1 MYSPLR
7 ESLLG
12 AKTESGLRVRGGGV
26 GLFIGYVRQFQHLA
40 LLLLSRL
47 RGFFF
52 FLWCVTLM
60 LLLSKDKIIL
70 FKGLGFLCW
79 LKFINWA
86 YFVLDL
92 LLVIFVVVLNFWA
105 CIFCSRFLIY
115 WLFLRSLRG
124 EMLELQ
130 VFYKLL
136 M

>member
-52 FLWCVTLM
+52 FFGGV
-60 LLLSKDKIIL
+60 
-70 FKGLGFLCW
+70 
-79 LKFINWA
+79 
-86 YFVLDL
+86 
-92 LLVIFVVVLNFWA
+92 
-105 CIFCSRFLIY
+105 
-115 WLFLRSLRG
+115 
-124 EMLELQ
+124 
-130 VFYKLL
+130 
-136 M
+136 